1 MKNPTILMVED
12 EMGIA
17 QFIQE
22 GLMEKGFLVTHCLN
36 GESAFEVIQ
45 KQKFDLILLDWM
57 LLGIS
62 GLDLCKMIRGQDT
75 INSTT
80 PIIFLTAK
88 DTIEN
93 VVLGL
98 ETGANDY
105 IKKPFSFQELVA
117 RIGVYIRDASSC
129 NILEMGDISVNLQSN
144 EVFLSGQKVE
154 LTLREYNL
162 LCYLFSNKNKVCSR
176 KEIISEIWD
185 IHYDYDT
192 SVIEVFINALRR
204 KLQLKKD
211 DPRLLTVRGKGYM
224 SKDV

>member
-1 MKNPTILMVED
+1 MKNPAILIVED
-12 EMGIA
+12 EIGIA

-22 GLMEKGFLVTHCLN
+22 GLQEKGFLVTHCLN
-36 GESAFEVIQ
+36 GESAYEVSQ

-62 GLDLCKMIRGQDT
+62 GLDLCKLIRQEQN
-75 INSTT
+75 INGDT

-98 ETGANDY
+98 ESGANDY
-105 IKKPFSFQELVA
+105 IKKPFNFQELLA
-117 RIGVYIRDASSC
+117 RIGVYIRDISPV
-129 NILEMGDISVNLQSN
+129 NVLEMGNISVNLQSN
-144 EVFLSGQKVE
+144 EAFLSGQKVE

-162 LCYLFSNKNKVCSR
+162 LCYLFSNKNKVCDR
-176 KEIISEIWD
+176 KDIISEIWD

-211 DPRLLTVRGKGYM
+211 DPRLLTVRGKGYI